1 MTCDDLT
8 TKMEEKN
15 GKLDESVKHKHIY
28 TNFEEILQEI
38 GPFGKF
44 QIVTFFLV
52 CSSDILSSVS
62 LQFFI
67 FGAANPGYVCLADD
81 TLSIDDIFKNGT
93 FVAPPVNST
102 SYSIN
107 ECDVN
112 GKPCIARI
120 YKQGFSSIITEVR
133 N

>member
-1 MTCDDLT
+1 MGKENGGLQKS
-8 TKMEEKN
+8 TKQ
-15 GKLDESVKHKHIY
+15 DPAIS
-28 TNFEEILQEI
+28 TFEDILQKI
-38 GPFGKF
+38 GSFGKF
-44 QIVTFFLV
+44 QIVLFVLV
-52 CSSDILSSVS
+52 NVSDILTSVS

>member
-1 MTCDDLT
+1 
-8 TKMEEKN
+8 MEEKN
-15 GKLDESVKHKHIY
+15 GVLTESMIHKPVFA
-28 TNFEEILQEI
+28 NFEEVLQKI

-44 QIVTFFLV
+44 QIILFILV
-52 CSSDILSSVS
+52 SLSDILTSVS

-81 TLSIDDIFKNGT
+81 TLSIDDIYRNGT

-112 GKPCIARI
+112 GRPCITRI
-120 YKQGFSSIITEVR
+120 YKQDFTSIITEVR